1 MLVFVEASTRR
12 LDSRRFAL
20 LAAIAAIDAA
30 LRLVLVT
37 GLGGFSPIFFLILAA
52 GYVYG
57 PSYGFLA
64 GAVALLAS
72 AVATGGIGPWL
83 PYEMLGCGF
92 VGLAAGLAGLRRSG
106 SVSWRD
112 IAVLAAVGA
121 ITGFAYGA
129 LLDVWDW
136 TAFYRGTP
144 GFGWQPGLSLPAAL
158 ARFGRFYL
166 ATSLLYDSFRA
177 IGNALAVIVL
187 GAPVLA
193 GLVRMRSRFTW
204 SSWIDRLQPADQ
216 CRRPR
221 HPDVSEAP
229 RRRPQTIAPMTSGS
243 FESGHGVR
251 RLTANVIPR
260 VDRHSGS
267 VEVVELVDRA
277 MAHEVERGTEDHLD
291 RDREQAAGADRS

>member
-1 MLVFVEASTRR
+1 MRVGVISIAGLALFFWPFVAAGAPPAAASVALSLGVVAVLVFVEASTRR

-106 SVSWRD
+106 SVSWPD

-158 ARFGRFYL
+158 SRFGRFYL
-166 ATSLLYDSFRA
+166 ATSALYDSFRA

-193 GLVRMRSRFTW
+193 GLVRMRSRF
-204 SSWIDRLQPADQ
+204 SVVVVDRSPQPA
-216 CRRPR
+216 
-221 HPDVSEAP
+221 
-229 RRRPQTIAPMTSGS
+229 T
-243 FESGHGVR
+243 GVG
-251 RLTANVIPR
+251 AR
-260 VDRHSGS
+260 V
-267 VEVVELVDRA
+267 
-277 MAHEVERGTEDHLD
+277 TPT
-291 RDREQAAGADRS
+291 

>member
-1 MLVFVEASTRR
+1 MRVAAISIAGLALFLWPFAASGTPPAAAAVALSIGVVAVLVFVEASTRT
-12 LDSRRFAL
+12 LDARRFAL

-64 GAVALLAS
+64 GSVALLAS

-83 PYEMLGCGF
+83 PYEMVGCGF
-92 VGLAAGLAGLRRSG
+92 VGLVAGLAGIRRAG
-106 SVSWRD
+106 PVTWKD
-112 IAVLAAVGA
+112 VAILAFVGA

-136 TAFYRGTP
+136 TTFYRGTP
-144 GFGWQPGLSLPAAL
+144 GFGWQPGLTITAAL

-166 ATSLLYDSFRA
+166 ATSLVYDSVRA
-177 IGNALAVIVL
+177 IGNAIAVTVL

-193 GLVRMRSRFTW
+193 GLLRMRSRF
-204 SSWIDRLQPADQ
+204 SVVVVGSA
-216 CRRPR
+216 
-221 HPDVSEAP
+221 PDHE
-229 RRRPQTIAPMTSGS
+229 
-243 FESGHGVR
+243 
-251 RLTANVIPR
+251 R
-260 VDRHSGS
+260 VPGLA
-267 VEVVELVDRA
+267 VTP
-277 MAHEVERGTEDHLD
+277 G
-291 RDREQAAGADRS
+291 